1 MRHKYYFVRVANMAT
16 GEVCELTRWDV
27 SPTKALSQMMKK
39 LKSGYTAEEWDQAIF
54 RCEVNQIVEA
64 DLKRLE
70 G

>member
-1 MRHKYYFVRVANMAT
+1 MNKRYYFVRVANMAT
-16 GEVCELTRWDV
+16 GEVCQFTRWDV

-39 LKSGYTAEEWDQAIF
+39 IKSGYTAEEMNQAIF

-64 DLKRLE
+64 DLKHLE

>member
-1 MRHKYYFVRVANMAT
+1 MKHKYYFVRVANMAT
-16 GEVCELTRWDV
+16 GEVCEFTRWDV

-39 LKSGYTAEEWDQAIF
+39 LKYAYAAEEWDQAIF

-64 DLKRLE
+64 DLRRME